1 MVLLVACVGVFPAS
15 ANMPVVDFTAIT
27 EGIAQFLSEVEQWG
41 RQIKQWQSEYDRL
54 VNAAKTM
61 AKGGFNNFM
70 TGLQSMAGQI
80 AGWDTSNGAWD
91 SFFSSFGD
99 VTGMVK
105 DLGNSGADVFKSL
118 QDSWGLLEDAK
129 DTLSTGN
136 FYDVIDGISDG
147 LGGLSEFSKSLGY
160 LGDYVGDISDIA
172 NESSILL
179 RAGQELIGLDGIEG
193 LEKAISEL
201 EEKILKARSDYMDA
215 VANQNETMANQYLAS
230 IESWSD
236 QIQLYQR
243 QIDEFEKNRDMVYAR
258 NWELEGEKE
267 ARLEASA
274 RAVERAMR
282 EAEMGAFANNFRNR
296 MYYRFGYGS
305 EVVYEPFKGLT
316 TK

>member
-1 MVLLVACVGVFPAS
+1 MQAYALQQCILNAGHDVKILHRSLSSKQTFVSKIKKILKTIISPIPNYTKDFPYAYASGITIGDDCVNCKYTTTKRCS
-15 ANMPVVDFTAIT
+15 DIT
-27 EGIAQFLSEVEQWG
+27 
-41 RQIKQWQSEYDRL
+41 
-54 VNAAKTM
+54 
-61 AKGGFNNFM
+61 
-70 TGLQSMAGQI
+70 
-80 AGWDTSNGAWD
+80 
-91 SFFSSFGD
+91 
-99 VTGMVK
+99 
-105 DLGNSGADVFKSL
+105 
-118 QDSWGLLEDAK
+118 
-129 DTLSTGN
+129 
-136 FYDVIDGISDG
+136 
-147 LGGLSEFSKSLGY
+147 